1 MNKRK
6 LTVALLITLLALSGC
21 RTKKPSDSSISIPS
35 ESESIKT
42 SESIP
47 SNETPSEDVSSSTD
61 SSNPSEESSSTG
73 NLISPDDSNSD
84 ENTAP
89 IVPPIDNDKI
99 DPDDLNTKE
108 ELKGEVTKQG
118 AVNIISSSG
127 LNEAA
132 YIAFDQVN
140 KITQYNYYIQGENY
154 SEMTLLDDKVAYT
167 RKLSSSQYRVDF
179 TGLKPGNYTIKID
192 PITDENIS
200 PTEVSLTVDS
210 YDISGYAHFNYT
222 EGVGA
227 YKDDGTLKD
236 NAIVIYV
243 TDENKNTVMDEIE
256 EIQSSMFS
264 VPNLNIKASG
274 IGWWLNNTQ
283 YSKAESNTYTANGS
297 KLGFDSLNDTHPIVI
312 RIVGKVTAPDG
323 LTVYDS
329 TEQGG
334 STGDNGGMA
343 RMKNLKNVTIEGIG
357 EDAIVEG
364 WGFHF
369 INTDTTGNRGK
380 SFEVRNL
387 TFTKYPEDAVGMEG
401 VQEGGKLVSSVERCW
416 IHHITFLPGYCANPA
431 ESDKA
436 EGDGS
441 CDFKRGQYYTMS
453 YCYYEYCHKTNLL
466 GASDDN
472 LQFNVSFHHNIWYNC
487 ASRIPLTRK
496 ANVHFYNN
504 YVYGDINDKTAA
516 LSYVHS
522 IRGDAYIFSEGNYYE
537 GCKGIIQD
545 GEGDAK
551 LYNNEYVA
559 CFNKTSIDDFITN
572 DRTIKVS
579 NNCKHGNIDYSS
591 FDTDPN
597 LFYYDVENQVSDCY
611 ITSATHA
618 RKYNLLN
625 SGSYYRTL
633 GNNTILKTTQKSN
646 KYEVTGSVDLSSNTY
661 TATLSSDKGIAYNN
675 FSKGKFKGQGITF
688 NLSDYAI
695 VEIALSSENSQR
707 MYDGFIVKDDGTVML
722 KNSGSVELSP
732 GTYYVL
738 SCTFDKETV
747 ISSLKFT
754 KFNNEELDAE
764 RINQYNDLVTKIPQT
779 ITYDDSCYI
788 AIDNAK
794 DAYNQL
800 NSSLQAKVD
809 YSPVEKA
816 YNSYLQAGKT
826 FVENKI
832 NSIGIVTKDSLS
844 LITQARN
851 EYEKFIV
858 LDSELE
864 ISNYQTLLDAEKAFE
879 SFEVQAVI
887 DLINSLTN
895 ITLSSKQE
903 IEDARNAYNALTE
916 EKQQQVSNYSLL
928 VAAENEYNDLLEVE
942 KFNELYANYE
952 NVADMSTL
960 DIEDLTNVN
969 TLLSLYNEFSSTQIE
984 KVNDTNKA
992 KYNNL
997 VSIKEY
1003 LEANLIVE
1011 EQLMLSTNF
1020 ENDNRWN
1027 YTNTTGGSSTASVS
1041 NPVIIE
1047 STFTVTNLSKIE
1059 ITIQSQD
1066 KGTTNYTV
1074 EYSTDGTTWNKL
1086 TSFKNASNGVN
1097 QTYSYELSSTL
1108 EEAVYVRIYITCTK
1122 GDSNAKSVS
1131 VSMFNLYG
1139 YSAPIA

>member
-6 LTVALLITLLALSGC
+6 ITVVMLLTLLTLGSC
-21 RTKKPSDSSISIPS
+21 KINKPSEPSSSTPS
-35 ESESIKT
+35 ESENIKT
-42 SESIP
+42 
-47 SNETPSEDVSSSTD
+47 TD
-61 SSNPSEESSSTG
+61 SSFSDDSTSKESNSTEDSSPNEESSSSG
-73 NLISPDDSNSD
+73 DLSSPDNSNSD

-89 IVPPIDNDKI
+89 IEPPVDSDKI

-108 ELKGEVTKQG
+108 ELKGEVTNQG

-140 KITQYNYYIQGENY
+140 KATGYNYYIQGENY
-154 SEMTLLDDKVAYT
+154 SEMTLLDEKVAYT

-179 TGLKPGNYTIKID
+179 TGLKPGNYKIKVV
-192 PITDENIS
+192 PITEENITS
-200 PTEVSLTVDS
+200 TEISLKVDS
-210 YDISGYAHFNYT
+210 YDRSGYAHFNYE

-243 TDENKNTVMDEIE
+243 TDENKNTVMDEIKE
-256 EIQSSMFS
+256 VQSSMFN

-283 YSKAESNTYTANGS
+283 YSKVESNTYTANGS
-297 KLGFDSLNDTHPIVI
+297 KLGFDSLNNTHPIVI

-323 LTVYDS
+323 LTIYDS
-329 TEQGG
+329 TQQGG
-334 STGDNGGMA
+334 TPGDNGGMA
-343 RMKNLKNVTIEGIG
+343 RMKNLKNITIEGIG
-357 EDAIVEG
+357 EDAIIEG

-369 INTDTTGNRGK
+369 INTDTSGNRGK
-380 SFEVRNL
+380 NFEVRNL
-387 TFTKYPEDAVGMEG
+387 TFTKYPEDAIGMEG

-504 YVYGDINDKTAA
+504 YVYGDINDKSAA

-522 IRGDAYIFSEGNYYE
+522 IRGDAYIFSEANYYE

-559 CFNKTSIDDFITN
+559 CFNKTSINSFITS
-572 DRTIKVS
+572 DRTKTIS

-591 FDTDPN
+591 FDTNPN
-597 LFYYDVENQVSDCY
+597 LFYYDVEKQVSDCY

-646 KYEVTGSVDLSSNTY
+646 KYEVTGSVDLSKGTY
-661 TATLSSDKGIAYNN
+661 TATLNNDKGIVYTNVK
-675 FSKGKFKGQGITF
+675 SGKFKGQGITF

-695 VEIALSSENSQR
+695 VEISLSSDNSQR
-707 MYDGFIVKDDGTVML
+707 MYDGFIIKDDGTVML

-754 KFNNEELDAE
+754 KFNNEELDVE
-764 RINQYNDLVTKIPQT
+764 RISQYNNLVNQIPQT
-779 ITYDDSCYI
+779 ITYDNSCLI
-788 AIDNAK
+788 AINNAK

-809 YSPVEKA
+809 YVPVENA
-816 YNSYLQAGKT
+816 YNAYLLAGKT
-826 FVENKI
+826 FVESKI
-832 NSIGIVTKDSLS
+832 NAIGIVTKDSLS

-851 EYEKFIV
+851 EYEKFIT
-858 LDSELE
+858 LDSN
-864 ISNYQTLLDAEKAFE
+864 IKNDNYDTLLAAENAFE
-879 SFEVQAVI
+879 SFEVQAVN

-903 IEDARNAYNALTE
+903 IENAKNAYNALSK
-916 EKQQQVSNYSLL
+916 EKQAQVSNYSLL
-928 VAAENEYNDLLEVE
+928 IDAEAEYNILLDVE
-942 KFNELYANYE
+942 EFNELYSKYE
-952 NVADMSTL
+952 NVNDMSSF
-960 DIEDLTNVN
+960 DIEDLTNIN
-969 TLLSLYNEFSSTQIE
+969 TLLSLYNGFSLTQIE
-984 KVNDTNKA
+984 QINDTSKV

-1003 LEANLIVE
+1003 LEANLVVE

-1027 YTNTTGGSSTASVS
+1027 YTNTTNGSSTASIS

-1066 KGTTNYTV
+1066 KGTTNYV
-1074 EYSTDGTTWNKL
+1074 IEYSTNKTTWNQI
-1086 TSFKNASNGVN
+1086 TSFKNASNGAN
-1097 QTYSYELSSTL
+1097 QTYSYELPSTL
-1108 EEAVYVRIYITCTK
+1108 EEPVYVRIYITCTK